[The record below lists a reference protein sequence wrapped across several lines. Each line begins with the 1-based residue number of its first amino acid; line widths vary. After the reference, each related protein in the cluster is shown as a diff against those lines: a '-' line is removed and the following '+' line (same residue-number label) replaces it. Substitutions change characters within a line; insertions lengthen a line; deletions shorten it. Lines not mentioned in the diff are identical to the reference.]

1 MCFSKKKKEIKG
13 RDPPSAEA
21 NVNWHLSN
29 ACFNFEEAS
38 ANVKGTRGGKEE
50 EKERKERKTDNE
62 SETLVRLIGTNKIR
76 SRSGMIITIRVV
88 QNRVS

>member
-1 MCFSKKKKEIKG
+1 M
-13 RDPPSAEA
+13 
-21 NVNWHLSN
+21 NWHLSN

-38 ANVKGTRGGKEE
+38 ANAKGTRGGKEE